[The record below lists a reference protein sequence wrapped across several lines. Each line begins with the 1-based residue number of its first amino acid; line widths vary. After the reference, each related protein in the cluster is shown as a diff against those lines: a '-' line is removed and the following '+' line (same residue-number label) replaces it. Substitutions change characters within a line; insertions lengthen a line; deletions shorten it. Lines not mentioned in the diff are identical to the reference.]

1 MTRPPVALRYLLG
14 LLLLVLAYLVS
25 GRLGLMLATPP
36 DYATA
41 VFPAAGIA
49 LGVLLVGGWR
59 LWPGVWLGAVF
70 LQTMALPVAG
80 ETSSWGVA
88 SLIAT
93 GATLQALAGQWLVR
107 RFSGYPQP
115 LQRGWAIFLML
126 LLGGPVSCLLSSSIG
141 VVVLARMDILPVDA
155 LLWNWLTWW
164 AGDSLG
170 VLTFMPLVLCL
181 GGKPVEEWHRRRWT
195 VGLPVLASFCL
206 AVMVFLWVDGAE
218 RQRIALEFQTETAAY
233 AQVMQAEVSQTIDI
247 TEALASHGGVG
258 GGPSRGD
265 FARMYQRNLRSLDS
279 IQALAWVPRVPADQ
293 RAAFERAARAE
304 GLASQDPRVVEAMRD
319 YAIRVVPDSPATGL
333 RDEGEH
339 EHYPYLFLEPLASYP
354 NALGLDLAASAER
367 RDTVLAARDRGQ
379 TMMSPPL
386 NFRVGDGRSQGVL
399 IVSPVYSGDTVPASL
414 AGRRRD
420 LAGVIVSVVRI
431 DRVVSN
437 ALPSLQVRGVGLEI
451 LDEAGGTPLHSFF
464 TAHPPVPVTGELRS
478 VVGRP
483 RTEHHIDLGGRT
495 WRLRFEASAQ
505 YVLARQ
511 GPVPMLT
518 LLAGMLITALVGGVM
533 MFVTGR
539 MFRTE
544 ALAGEL
550 VLSGAEVSRQ
560 AIELSEEVEQ
570 RSKTEEALRRSETQL
585 RLLTDSIPALI
596 AYLDSDLHYRF
607 INATYERWCG
617 IPQSEILGM
626 SLPALRAEGYAR
638 LRPYVERV
646 LAGERVMF
654 NTRFHDH
661 SRGVDIDVEVSY
673 VPHRQVDGVVVGFFA
688 MGVDTTD
695 RLRAQNNQQLA
706 MIVESS
712 SDAII
717 GIDADGLITA
727 WNPAAERLYRYTAG
741 EAAGQPLG
749 MLMSEARRKAF
760 ETSLAAVRAGQR
772 VDQSEAQHRR
782 SDGHLVEVALSMSP
796 MVDEIGRVT
805 GAALVIRDI
814 AEQKRAQAL
823 LVQAILAAP
832 YATLMTDEQGKVQL
846 ANREAERLFGYS
858 RDDFVGMQVEEL
870 VPEAQRG
877 AHAELRG
884 GYTQSPRGRAMVGR
898 ELKARHRD
906 GTEIPVEIG
915 LSPIDRPEG
924 RVFVAALIDT
934 TTRRL
939 AEQALAE
946 RSAALER
953 VNAELARSNRD
964 LDDFAYVASH
974 DLKAPLRAV
983 DNLSSWIEKDAA
995 GLLPEK
1001 SSRHLQLLR
1010 SRVRRM
1016 DHLLD
1021 DLLQYARAGQ
1031 PEGAAEEV
1039 DLREMVRELRD
1050 LLGPPPG
1057 FRLDVVGELPSLQAY
1072 RVPLRLVLLNL
1083 VSNAFKHH
1091 DREQGCVEISARDQG
1106 SHIEVDVCD
1115 DGPGVAPEHHERIFG
1130 MFQTLR
1136 PRDEVEGSG
1145 MGLAIVKRTVESHG
1159 GSVRVD
1165 SWSGRGACFRFTWRK
1180 LAPSRAEEG

>member
-1 MTRPPVALRYLLG
+1 MSRSPVVSRYLLSV
-14 LLLLVLAYLVS
+14 LLLVLAYLVS

-59 LWPGVWLGAVF
+59 LWPGVWLGAML
-70 LQTMALPVAG
+70 LQSMALP
-80 ETSSWGVA
+80 ETGQPHAWGVA
-88 SLIAT
+88 AMIAT
-93 GATLQALAGQWLVR
+93 GSTLQALAGQWLIR

-115 LQRGWAIFLML
+115 LQRGWQILLML
-126 LLGGPVSCLLSSSIG
+126 LLGGPVSCLVSSSTG
-141 VVVLARMDILPVDA
+141 VAVLGWMGVLPDDA
-155 LLWNWLTWW
+155 LTWNWLTWW

-170 VLTFMPLVLCL
+170 VLTFMPLVLCVA
-181 GGKPVEEWHRRRWT
+181 GQPAEEWRRRRWT

-206 AVMVFLWVDGAE
+206 AVAVFLWVDGAE
-218 RQRIALEFQTETAAY
+218 RQRIAQEFQTEAAAY
-233 AQVMQAEVSQTIDI
+233 AQALRAEVSQTIDI
-247 TEALASHGGVG
+247 TEALASHGGAAGSVG
-258 GGPSRGD
+258 RSD
-265 FARMYQRNLRSLDS
+265 FTRMYQRNMRSLDS

-304 GLASQDPRVVEAMRD
+304 GLASHDPRVVAAMRD
-319 YAIRVVPDSPATGL
+319 YAIRVSPGGAAAGAQE
-333 RDEGEH
+333 DG

-354 NALGLDLAASAER
+354 DALGLDLAASSER
-367 RDTVLAARDRGQ
+367 RDAVLAARDRGQ
-379 TMMSPPL
+379 TMMSPPIS
-386 NFRVGDGRSQGVL
+386 FRVGDGKSKGVL
-399 IVSPVYSGDTVPASL
+399 IVSPVYRGDIVPASL
-414 AGRRRD
+414 AGRRRE
-420 LAGVIVSVVRI
+420 LAGVIVSVLRI

-451 LDEAGGTPLHSFF
+451 LDEAGTMPLHSFF
-464 TAHPPVPVTGELRS
+464 SAQPPAPVTGELRN

-483 RTEHHIDLGGRT
+483 RAEHRFDLGGRA
-495 WRLRFEASAQ
+495 WRLHFEASAQ
-505 YVLARQ
+505 YVLTRQ
-511 GPVPMLT
+511 GPVPMLV

-533 MFVTGR
+533 LFVSGR

-550 VLSGAEVSRQ
+550 VLSGAEISRQ

-596 AYLDSDLHYRF
+596 AYLDCDLRYRF

-617 IPQSEILGM
+617 IPQAQILGM
-626 SLPALRAEGYAR
+626 SLEELRGEGFAR
-638 LRPYVERV
+638 LRPFVDRV

-661 SRGVDIDVEVSY
+661 SRGIDVDVEASY
-673 VPHRQVDGVVVGFFA
+673 VPHRQVDGQVVGFFA

-695 RLRAQNNQQLA
+695 RLRAQINQQLA

-727 WNPAAERLYRYTAG
+727 WNPAAERLYRYSAS
-741 EAAGQPLG
+741 EAVGQPLG

-760 ETSLAAVRAGQR
+760 ETSMAAIRARQR
-772 VDQSEAQHRR
+772 VEQSEAQHRR
-782 SDGHLVEVALSMSP
+782 SDGQPVEVALSMSP
-796 MVDEIGRVT
+796 IVDESGKVA

-846 ANREAERLFGYS
+846 ANREAERLFGYG

-870 VPEAQRG
+870 VPEAHRS

-884 GYTQSPRGRAMVGR
+884 GYAQSPRGRAMVGR

-995 GLLPEK
+995 GVLPEK
-1001 SSRHLQLLR
+1001 SQRHLQLLR

-1016 DHLLD
+1016 DRLLD

-1039 DLREMVRELRD
+1039 DLRELVRELRD

-1057 FRLDVVGELPSLQAY
+1057 FRLDVVGELPTLRAY
-1072 RVPLRLVLLNL
+1072 RAPLQVVLLNL

-1091 DREQGCVEISARDQG
+1091 DREQGCVEISVRDQG

-1159 GSVRVD
+1159 GSVGVE

-1180 LAPSRAEEG
+1180 LTPSRAEGG